1 MALTGNEPISADN
14 LRELSEGGAVGGKVL
29 FMDENGAK
37 TGTLAAD
44 VSQFSTL
51 EVTGAHNASYDY
63 SGEFGYMTFR
73 LPTSMFNKGISSA
86 GMGVLKINSTRFSHT
101 GSHASRI
108 YLIVGYK

>member
-29 FMDENGAK
+29 FMDANGAE

-51 EVTGAHNASYDY
+51 EVTCVHVASYNS

-86 GMGVLKINSTRFSHT
+86 GMGVLKINGTSFSHT
-101 GSHASRI
+101 DGYVSRI

>member
-29 FMDENGAK
+29 FMNANGAK

-51 EVTGAHNASYDY
+51 EVTGVHVESYNS

-73 LPTSMFNKGISSA
+73 LPTSMFNEGINSA
-86 GMGVLKINSTRFSHT
+86 GMGVLKINGTRFSHT
-101 GSHASRI
+101 GGSATRI

>member
-29 FMDENGAK
+29 FMDANGAK

-51 EVTGAHNASYDY
+51 EVTGVHMESYSS

-86 GMGVLKINSTRFSHT
+86 STGMLQIKGTRFSHT
-101 GSHASRI
+101 GVYATKI
-108 YLIVGYK
+108 YLIIGYK